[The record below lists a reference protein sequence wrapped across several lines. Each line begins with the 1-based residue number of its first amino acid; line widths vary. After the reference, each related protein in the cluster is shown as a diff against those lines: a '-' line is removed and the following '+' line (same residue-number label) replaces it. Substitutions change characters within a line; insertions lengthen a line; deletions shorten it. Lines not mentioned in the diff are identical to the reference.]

1 MKIIV
6 IGYGR
11 VGSQFI
17 RKLDATAHQV
27 VVVDK
32 ERSALERGEPPRN
45 VRFIYGNAI
54 DEDLL
59 REAGAETADI
69 MLALTRDENTNLMI
83 AQIAR
88 VIFNI
93 PRVIAVVYDPDR
105 ESYFHEAGVE
115 TLAITAAGADILKAG
130 LSGAA
135 VKSTSASEVLRPVP
149 GTTQRMAARPLEAH
163 DGSFYVLVVGG
174 GLVGFYLARSL
185 LRNGHEVTIIER
197 NPSTYNLIRQQID
210 CPVVLGEGSSV
221 AVLEHAGAARA
232 DVLCSVTNH
241 DDDNLISC
249 QVARYRFGVP
259 RTIAR
264 VKNPKNEAVMRRLG
278 VDTTVSATASMFAV
292 IRNLASQSPVF
303 SVGNLS
309 STAAG
314 IMEIRV
320 TDSSKLAGK
329 KAGAIRLPPGCKVIG
344 IVRGGEA
351 LTPTDSTVIQ
361 SGDILLGYVPQAQ
374 EGAVRDLLLENH

>member
-17 RKLDATAHQV
+17 RKLDTAAHQV

-32 ERSALERGEPPRN
+32 ERAALERAKVPER

-59 REAGAETADI
+59 RDAGAESADI
-69 MLALTRDENTNLMI
+69 LLALTRDENTNLML

-93 PRVIAVVYDPDR
+93 PRVVAVVYDPDR
-105 ESYFHEAGVE
+105 ESYFHEAGIE
-115 TLAITAAGADILKAG
+115 TLAITAAGAEILTAG
-130 LSGAA
+130 LTGAA
-135 VKSTSASEVLRPVP
+135 VKSVVPSGALRPVP
-149 GTTQRMAARPLEAH
+149 TTSPRMAPRPLEAH

-174 GLVGFYLARSL
+174 GLVGYYLARSL
-185 LRNGHEVTIIER
+185 LKSGHEVAIIER
-197 NPSTYNLIRQQID
+197 NPATYNLISQQID
-210 CPVVLGEGSSV
+210 CPVVLGEGSSA

-232 DVLCSVTNH
+232 DILCSVTNH

-249 QVARYRFGVP
+249 QVAKYRFGVP
-259 RTIAR
+259 KTIGR

-278 VDTTVSATASMFAV
+278 VDTTVSATGGMLAAV
-292 IRNLASQSPVF
+292 RNLVPHSPVAA
-303 SVGNLS
+303 VGNLS
-309 STAAG
+309 SCEAG
-314 IMEIRV
+314 ILEFRI
-320 TDSSKLAGK
+320 TGGSKLSGK
-329 KAGAIRLPPGCKVIG
+329 KLKTANLPPGCRIIA
-344 IVRGGEA
+344 IVRSGEA
-351 LTPTDSTVIQ
+351 LTPTDSTVLRT
-361 SGDILLGYVPQAQ
+361 GDTLLGFVPQAQ
-374 EGAVRDLLLENH
+374 EAAAREMLLKS

>member
-11 VGSQFI
+11 VGSQVI
-17 RKLDATAHQV
+17 RKIDTGAHQV

-32 ERSALERGEPPRN
+32 KRSAIESAEPPRG
-45 VRFIYGNAI
+45 VRFLYGNAI

-59 REAGAETADI
+59 REAGAESADA

-93 PRVIAVVYDPDR
+93 PRVMAVVYDPDR
-105 ESYFHEAGVE
+105 ESYFHEAGIE
-115 TLAITAAGADILKAG
+115 TLAITVAGADLLTARLTG
-130 LSGAA
+130 SAAQPGATFGALSPIP
-135 VKSTSASEVLRPVP
+135 VTSARV
-149 GTTQRMAARPLEAH
+149 AARPLEAH

-174 GLVGFYLARSL
+174 GLVGYYLARAL
-185 LRNGHEVTIIER
+185 LKSGHEVTIIER
-197 NPSTYNLIRQQID
+197 NPATYNIISQQVD
-210 CPVVLGEGSSV
+210 CPVVLGEGSAA

-232 DVLCSVTNH
+232 DLLCAVTNH

-249 QVARYRFGVP
+249 QMAKYRFGVP
-259 RTIAR
+259 KTIAR

-278 VDTTVSATASMFAV
+278 VDTTVSATAAMFNV
-292 IRNLASQSPVF
+292 IRDLVPQTPVVLLGNLASC
-303 SVGNLS
+303 
-309 STAAG
+309 AAG
-314 IMEIRV
+314 IMEFRV
-320 TDSSKLAGK
+320 TSRSKLAGK
-329 KAGAIRLPPGCKVIG
+329 KAKSIALPPACKILG

-351 LTPTDSTVIQ
+351 LTSIDSTVLQ
-361 SGDILLGYVPQAQ
+361 SGDTVLGFVPQAQ
-374 EGAVRDLLLENH
+374 EAAVRAILSKS